1 MSSSKKLGRWKRF
14 EIAFAEGNWRERMAF
29 PTSRPQNV
37 GKTRDLDK
45 IEKDG
50 FGVEGDLGEIGD
62 KSALGE
68 AGETTSTKRSDST
81 SAPSDFSAP
90 SDSASPP
97 PVSPSE
103 VATRP
108 ERCRSPQSAFRPGKS
123 PTLWQD
129 AREKKKAEKKRD
141 KRR

>member
-14 EIAFAEGNWRERMAF
+14 EIAFAEGNWRERVAF

-45 IEKDG
+45 IEKGG
-50 FGVEGDLGEIGD
+50 FGVEGDLGEIGEKD
-62 KSALGE
+62 ALEETNE
-68 AGETTSTKRSDST
+68 ASSTKRSDST

-90 SDSASPP
+90 SDSASAP

-108 ERCRSPQSAFRPGKS
+108 ERRRSPQSAFRPGKS

-129 AREKKKAEKKRD
+129 EREKKKTEKKRD

>member
-14 EIAFAEGNWRERMAF
+14 EIAFAEGNWRERVAF

-37 GKTRDLDK
+37 GKTRNLDK
-45 IEKDG
+45 MEKGG

-97 PVSPSE
+97 PVSPSDD
-103 VATRP
+103 AT
-108 ERCRSPQSAFRPGKS
+108 PQSAFRPGKS

-129 AREKKKAEKKRD
+129 EREKKKAEKKRG

>member
-14 EIAFAEGNWRERMAF
+14 EIAFAEGNWRERVAF

-37 GKTRDLDK
+37 GKTRNLDK
-45 IEKDG
+45 IEKGG

-90 SDSASPP
+90 S
-97 PVSPSE
+97 VSPSE

-108 ERCRSPQSAFRPGKS
+108 ERRRSPQSVFRPGKS

-129 AREKKKAEKKRD
+129 EREKKKAEKKRD